1 MNRIILSRK
10 GFDSSSG
17 GAASPI
23 LDDGGIYSIPIPWKI
38 RSPNKYKDL
47 VIQNKKALDLFSFMK
62 CNTHLDYKYCHYD
75 PDLRE
80 NRGLFGQANAAQTEL
95 DNNDVGVNDLFLFFG
110 WFKKYTR
117 DNKDLHH
124 IFGWLQVEK
133 IIKGDS
139 HINDFLERKNITHPH
154 GHVHKKIF
162 KNNTI
167 YVGARDLKINN
178 SLLKNKGYGMF
189 TKTNKQ
195 LILTEKGKSRS
206 NWKLPKRYFQNT
218 KKLFLNRVR
227 WKDPINCR
235 LQCKGQGQEYILNAQ
250 DNPLIKDWA
259 LNLIKRCES
268 D

>member
-1 MNRIILSRK
+1 
-10 GFDSSSG
+10 
-17 GAASPI
+17 
-23 LDDGGIYSIPIPWKI
+23 
-38 RSPNKYKDL
+38 
-47 VIQNKKALDLFSFMK
+47 
-62 CNTHLDYKYCHYD
+62 
-75 PDLRE
+75 
-80 NRGLFGQANAAQTEL
+80 
-95 DNNDVGVNDLFLFFG
+95 
-110 WFKKYTR
+110 
-117 DNKDLHH
+117 
-124 IFGWLQVEK
+124 
-133 IIKGDS
+133 
-139 HINDFLERKNITHPH
+139 
-154 GHVHKKIF
+154 
-162 KNNTI
+162 
-167 YVGARDLKINN
+167 
-178 SLLKNKGYGMF
+178 MF

>member
-10 GFDSSSG
+10 GFDSSAG

-23 LDDGGIYSIPIPWKI
+23 LEDGGIYSIPIPWKI
-38 RSPNKYKDL
+38 RSPNKYKDA
-47 VIQNKKALDLFSFMK
+47 VIQNKKVLDLLSIMK
-62 CNTHLDYKYCHYD
+62 CNTHFDYKYCHYD
-75 PDLRE
+75 PDLRYE
-80 NRGLFGQANAAQTEL
+80 RGIFGQANAAQTEL
-95 DNNDVGVNDLFLFFG
+95 ENNGVGVNDLFLFFG
-110 WFKKYTR
+110 WFKKYAL

-133 IIKGDS
+133 IIRGDS
-139 HINDFLERKNITHPH
+139 NINNYLDRKNITHPH
-154 GHVHKKIF
+154 GHLHNKIF

-195 LILTEKGKSRS
+195 LILTEQGKSRS
-206 NWKLPKRYFQNT
+206 NWRLPKRYFRNT
-218 KKLFLNRVR
+218 NKLFLNRLK
-227 WKDPINCR
+227 WKDAIDCR
-235 LQCKGQGQEYILNAQ
+235 LQCQGQGQEYILNAQ

-259 LNLIKRCES
+259 ENLIKTCES